1 MHGQLCQ
8 APQIL
13 SDGRKGELELGSAWP
28 AQAKPAKAQDALE
41 VREQHLNLFAVS
53 PCLRI
58 SLARSDGAGGIAGFF
73 IEAAQNFPVRRL
85 RATLWLQGTAAAI
98 VDAGAIGQLIV
109 VVEAARCCQIAA
121 GGTDVAIAAS

>member
-13 SDGRKGELELGSAWP
+13 RDGGEGELELGSAWP

-41 VREQHLNLFAVS
+41 VGKQHLNLFAVS

-58 SLARSDGAGGIAGFF
+58 SLARSDGASDIASLF
-73 IEAAQNFPVRRL
+73 IEAA
-85 RATLWLQGTAAAI
+85 
-98 VDAGAIGQLIV
+98 
-109 VVEAARCCQIAA
+109 
-121 GGTDVAIAAS
+121 